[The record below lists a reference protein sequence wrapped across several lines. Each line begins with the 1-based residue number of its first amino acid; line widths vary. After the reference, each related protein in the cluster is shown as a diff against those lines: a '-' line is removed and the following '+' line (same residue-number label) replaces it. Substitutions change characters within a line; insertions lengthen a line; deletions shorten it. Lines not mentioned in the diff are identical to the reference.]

1 MTDLSFTP
9 AEQKYYEQQ
18 KEKHRL
24 YMRKYRPKYLL
35 KKKQL
40 KKAKQ
45 N

>member
-1 MTDLSFTP
+1 MTTVQFTP

-24 YMRKYRPKYLL
+24 CMRKYRPLYLL